1 MMARLSMKMRH
12 PFDGSSLE
20 HPVCGSLVDLL
31 RRRAET
37 CGQKQAFCFV
47 SADGSDEAS
56 LSYLELDQRAKA
68 IAAELQSIV
77 PRGAR
82 ALLLYPPGLDFVSAF
97 FGCLYAGVLAVP
109 IAPPSRNRHAWL
121 GESIVQAA
129 DPAVILSTARHRED
143 VMAFRAPQ
151 SLLERRWVATD
162 QVPLN
167 AKDAWQDPRVDE
179 SYAAFLQYTSGSTS
193 EPKGVMLSHGN
204 LLHNA
209 ALIRQAF
216 GNRRE
221 SSAVFWLP
229 LYHDMGLIGGVIQPI
244 YCAGSC
250 ALLAPTAFL
259 QRPALWLETI
269 SRRQATV
276 AGGPD
281 FAFDLCARRI
291 REEDRQKLDLRH
303 WEIAFVGAE
312 RIRPQTL
319 QRFAEAF
326 APCGF
331 RPEAFFPCYG
341 LAEATLMVSGGPRRT
356 APKLLYVDAEG
367 LSRGQV
373 CEVRATDPAA
383 RGFVAC
389 GQNLPGQRIV
399 IVDPQTCAPRGEGEV
414 GEIWVQGP
422 SVAAGYYQRPDATA
436 AAFDGRLAGTR
447 EGPFLRTGDLGFLK
461 DGQLYVAGRRKDVI
475 IIRGRNYYPEDIE
488 ATTERA
494 YEGLRIGYCAA
505 FSVDSEEG
513 ERLFIVQE
521 VEPRRRD
528 LNMDQAISAILQAV
542 AARHEVEVSC
552 VALVR
557 AGTIPK
563 TSSGKTRRSACRELF
578 LAGKIEVLA
587 EWRSPSDGGTDASP
601 DCRLVVHPRAVTVEE
616 VETWL
621 TRRIASRLRLDPS
634 QVGVT
639 TPFVEFGMGSLDAV
653 EIAGELSRWLG
664 RTLSPTAIYNYPTIA
679 ALARWAA
686 RPQGDAGLPHVRPR
700 SAPLRENLDL
710 DRERR
715 EVAQMTD
722 EEMEAFIA
730 REMACLQQD
739 AAKPGSR

>member
-1 MMARLSMKMRH
+1 MRH
-12 PFDGSSLE
+12 PFDGSSSE
-20 HPVCGSLVDLL
+20 YPGCVSLVDLL

-37 CGQKQAFCFV
+37 CGDKQAFCFV

-56 LSYLELDQRAKA
+56 LSYLELDARARA
-68 IAAELQSIV
+68 IAAELQALA
-77 PRGAR
+77 PRGSR
-82 ALLLYPPGLDFVSAF
+82 ALLLYPPGLEFVPAF
-97 FGCLYAGVLAVP
+97 FGCLYAGILAVP
-109 IAPPSRNRHAWL
+109 IAPPSRGRQAWL
-121 GESIVQAA
+121 GESIVEAA
-129 DPAVILSTARHRED
+129 DPAVILSTARHRDEI
-143 VMAFRAPQ
+143 MAFRTPQ
-151 SLLERRWVATD
+151 ALLKRRWVATD
-162 QVPLN
+162 QIASEQKHAWRDPL
-167 AKDAWQDPRVDE
+167 VDG
-179 SYAAFLQYTSGSTS
+179 SQIAFLQYTSGSTS
-193 EPKGVMLSHGN
+193 QPKGVMLSHDN

-221 SSAVFWLP
+221 SRAVFWLP

-250 ALLAPTAFL
+250 ALMAPASFL

-281 FAFDLCARRI
+281 FAFDLCTRRI
-291 REEDRQKLDLRH
+291 RPEDREKLDLRS

-312 RIRPQTL
+312 RVRPQTL
-319 QRFAEAF
+319 QRFAETF

-341 LAEATLMVSGGPRRT
+341 LAEATLMVSGGPRRVT
-356 APKLLYVDAEG
+356 PKVVYIDAEG
-367 LSRGQV
+367 LSRGLV
-373 CEVRATDPAA
+373 WEVSPTDSAA

-389 GQNLPGQRIV
+389 GQNLPGQRIL
-399 IVDPQTCAPRGEGEV
+399 IVDPDTRQPCDDGEI

-422 SVAAGYYQRPDATA
+422 SVASGYYQRPEATA
-436 AAFDGRLAGTR
+436 EAFHARLAGTG

-461 DGQLYVAGRRKDVI
+461 DGQLYIVGRRKDVI

-505 FSVDSEEG
+505 FSVDGEQG
-513 ERLFIVQE
+513 ERLYVVQE

-528 LNMDQAISAILQAV
+528 LDMDQALHAIRQAV
-542 AARHEVEVSC
+542 AATHEVEVSC

-578 LAGKIEVLA
+578 LAGRIEVLA
-587 EWRSPSDGGTDASP
+587 EWRATSDESESEPP
-601 DCRLVVHPRAVTVEE
+601 DCRIVVHPRAATVQE
-616 VETWL
+616 VEAWL
-621 TRRIASRLRLDPS
+621 TKRIAARLRVDPARIE
-634 QVGVT
+634 VT

-664 RTLSPTAIYNYPTIA
+664 RSLSPTAIYNYPTIA
-679 ALARWAA
+679 ALAQWAA
-686 RPQGDAGLPHVRPR
+686 RSQTEVPGPHVHQR
-700 SAPLRENLDL
+700 STPLLEPLDE
-710 DRERR
+710 DRLKR
-715 EVAQMTD
+715 EVATMTD
-722 EEMEAFIA
+722 EEMEAFIS
-730 REMACLQQD
+730 RELASLELER
-739 AAKPGSR
+739 AKPTRR

>member
-1 MMARLSMKMRH
+1 MRH

-20 HPVCGSLVDLL
+20 FPACASLVDLL

-47 SADGSDEAS
+47 SADGAEEAS
-56 LSYLELDQRAKA
+56 LSYAELDERARA
-68 IAAELQSIV
+68 IAAELQTIA
-77 PRGAR
+77 RLGDR

-97 FGCLYAGVLAVP
+97 FGCLYAGILAVP
-109 IAPPSRNRHAWL
+109 IAPPTRNRHAWL
-121 GESIVQAA
+121 GESIVEAA
-129 DPAVILSTARHRED
+129 DPAVILSTARHREE

-151 SLLERRWVATD
+151 SLLQRRWVATD
-162 QVPLN
+162 QVPSD
-167 AKDAWQDPRVDE
+167 AKQAWRDPRVDE
-179 SYAAFLQYTSGSTS
+179 SQTAFLQYTSGSTS
-193 EPKGVMLSHGN
+193 APKGVMLSHGN

-259 QRPALWLETI
+259 QRPALWLEII

-281 FAFDLCARRI
+281 FAFDLCTRRI
-291 REEDRQKLDLRH
+291 REEDRAGLDLSH

-341 LAEATLMVSGGPRRT
+341 LAEATLMVSGGPRRA
-356 APKLLYVDAEG
+356 APKVVYFDAEG

-373 CEVRATDPAA
+373 WEVSRSDPAA

-389 GQNLPGQRIV
+389 GQNLPGQRIE
-399 IVDPQTCAPRGEGEV
+399 IVDPASCQPRGEREV

-422 SVAAGYYQRPDATA
+422 SVAAGYYQRPEATA
-436 AAFDGRLAGTR
+436 AAFDGRLAGTG

-461 DGQLYVAGRRKDVI
+461 DGQLFVVGRRKDVI

-488 ATTERA
+488 ATAERA
-494 YEGLRIGYCAA
+494 YDGLRIGYCAA
-505 FSVDSEEG
+505 FSVDSDEG
-513 ERLFIVQE
+513 ERLYVVQE
-521 VEPRRRD
+521 VEPRRRNLD
-528 LNMDQAISAILQAV
+528 MDEALGAIRRAV
-542 AARHEVEVSC
+542 VARHEVEVSC

-578 LAGKIEVLA
+578 LAGQIEVFA
-587 EWRSPSDGGTDASP
+587 EWRAPSNEETPP
-601 DCRLVVHPRAVTVEE
+601 DCCFVVHPRAVTVQE

-621 TRRIASRLRLDPS
+621 TRRIAARLRLDPS
-634 QVGVT
+634 QVAAT
-639 TPFVEFGMGSLDAV
+639 TPFIEFGMGSLDAV

-664 RTLSPTAIYNYPTIA
+664 RPLSPTAIYNYPTIT

-686 RPQGDAGLPHVRPR
+686 RPQGDVGAPHGRHR
-700 SAPLRENLDL
+700 SAPLLEHLDP
-710 DRERR
+710 DRVRR

-722 EEMEAFIA
+722 EEMEAFIS
-730 REMACLQQD
+730 REMANLQQD
-739 AAKPGSR
+739 VAKPGGR